1 MATSNIQRFS
11 TIATDPLR
19 NFKYIAEFTPAN
31 QSVNGNAANA
41 TDFSTAIAPTVVSGF
56 TSITGL
62 GINTQS
68 IPYREGG
75 YNTTI
80 HQIPGMTTFT
90 PITFQHGTL
99 TSNTQG
105 IQWMR
110 GLFAAA
116 AGEGVALNGKDFR
129 VDVKIYILDHPA
141 IVSDTA
147 DLTSIAKMRFDVHNA
162 WITTLQYSDLNAGDQ
177 NILFEQMTLVH
188 EGLSVGFTTTNGAT
202 DPNGP
207 TPLALG

>member
-1 MATSNIQRFS
+1 MTTSNISRFS
-11 TIATDPLR
+11 SLATDPLR
-19 NFKYIAEFTPAN
+19 NFKCIAEFSPSHTD
-31 QSVNGNAANA
+31 VFDAAI
-41 TDFSTAIAPTVVSGF
+41 TPTVAAGF

-99 TSNTQG
+99 TSNLQG
-105 IQWMR
+105 IKWMR

-116 AGEGVALNGKDFR
+116 AGEGIALGGKDFR
-129 VDVKIYILDHPA
+129 CNVDIYVLDHPA
-141 IVSDTA
+141 QIGDT
-147 DLTSIAKMRFDVHNA
+147 DDMVTKAKMHFKVHNA

-188 EGLSVGFTTTNGAT
+188 EGLSVGVMENGA
-202 DPNGP
+202 DVAASAGGVS
-207 TPLALG
+207 A

>member
-1 MATSNIQRFS
+1 MANTPTPNNHRFS
-11 TIATDPLR
+11 NIATDPLR
-19 NFKYIAEFTPAN
+19 NFKFIAEFT
-31 QSVNGNAANA
+31 AAHDHTFDDTN
-41 TDFSTAIAPTVVSGF
+41 IVPTVAGGF

-90 PITFQHGTL
+90 PITFQHGAL
-99 TSNTQG
+99 NGSYQG
-105 IQWMR
+105 IKWMR

-116 AGEGVALNGKDFR
+116 QGEGIAITPGTDFR
-129 VDVKIYILDHPA
+129 VNVKIYILDHPVQP
-141 IVSDTA
+141 ISDTA
-147 DLTSIAKMRFDVHNA
+147 DLVDNAKMRFDVHNA

-188 EGLSVGFTTTNGAT
+188 EGLSVGFMNGNQVDTNT
-202 DPNGP
+202 
-207 TPLALG
+207 LLGMA

>member
-1 MATSNIQRFS
+1 MTTSNISRFS
-11 TIATDPLR
+11 SIATDPLR
-19 NFKYIAEFTPAN
+19 NFKFIAEFSPSNT
-31 QSVNGNAANA
+31 SVFDAAI
-41 TDFSTAIAPTVVSGF
+41 TPTVAAGF

-99 TSNTQG
+99 TSNLQG
-105 IQWMR
+105 IKWMR

-116 AGEGVALNGKDFR
+116 AGEGVALGGKDFR
-129 VDVKIYILDHPA
+129 CNVDIYVLDHPA
-141 IVSDTA
+141 QIGDT
-147 DLTSIAKMRFDVHNA
+147 DDMVTKAKMHFKVHNA

-188 EGLSVGFTTTNGAT
+188 EGLSVGVMANGA
-202 DPNGP
+202 DVAASAGGVS
-207 TPLALG
+207 A

>member
-1 MATSNIQRFS
+1 MPSNISRFS
-11 TIATDPLR
+11 SIATDPLR
-19 NFKYIAEFTPAN
+19 NFKYFAEFTPASGT
-31 QSVNGNAANA
+31 QVISAAA
-41 TDFSTAIAPTVVSGF
+41 SSDIAPTVAAGF

-62 GINTQS
+62 TINTQS

-99 TSNTQG
+99 QG
-105 IQWMR
+105 NYQAISWMR

-116 AGEGVALNGKDFR
+116 QGEGIALTSGLDFR
-129 VDVKIYILDHPA
+129 VNVKIYILDHP
-141 IVSDTA
+141 IQPINDSSDLVA
-147 DLTSIAKMRFDVHNA
+147 NAKMRFDVHNA
-162 WITTLQYSDLNAGDQ
+162 WITTLGYSDLNAGDQ

-188 EGLSVGFTTTNGAT
+188 EGLSVAFLNAGVKDAT
-202 DPNGP
+202 GIHQ
-207 TPLALG
+207 LQL

>member
-1 MATSNIQRFS
+1 MTTSNIQRFS

-19 NFKYIAEFTPAN
+19 NFKFIAEFT
-31 QSVNGNAANA
+31 AANGK
-41 TDFSTAIAPTVVSGF
+41 TFDDTNITPTVAGGF

-99 TSNTQG
+99 TSNLMG
-105 IQWMR
+105 INWMR

-116 AGEGVALNGKDFR
+116 QGEGIAITPGTNDFR
-129 VDVKIYILDHPA
+129 VNIDIYVLDHP
-141 IVSDTA
+141 VQPTSDTT
-147 DLTSIAKMRFDVHNA
+147 DLVTMAKMHFKVHNA

-177 NILFEQMTLVH
+177 NILFEQMTVVH
-188 EGLSVGFTTTNGAT
+188 EGLSVGVVGGASNTTGGLNGA
-202 DPNGP
+202 G
-207 TPLALG
+207 L

>member
-1 MATSNIQRFS
+1 MATTTTNINRFS
-11 TIATDPLR
+11 SIATDPLR
-19 NFKYIAEFTPAN
+19 NFKFIAEFTSA
-31 QSVNGNAANA
+31 SKAF
-41 TDFSTAIAPTVVSGF
+41 DDSIAPAPAAVGGF

-99 TSNTQG
+99 TSNLQG
-105 IQWMR
+105 INWMR

-116 AGEGVALNGKDFR
+116 SGEGIAIGSGTDFR
-129 VDVKIYILDHPA
+129 VNVDIYVLDHPA
-141 IVSDTA
+141 QVQEAT
-147 DLTSIAKMRFDVHNA
+147 DLTTIAKMHFKVHNA

-188 EGLSVGFTTTNGAT
+188 EGLSVGVVGGTSPTTGQV
-202 DPNGP
+202 
-207 TPLALG
+207 L

>member
-1 MATSNIQRFS
+1 MATTNIQRFS
-11 TIATDPLR
+11 SIVTDPLR
-19 NFKYIAEFTPAN
+19 NFKFFAEFTPSN
-31 QSVNGNAANA
+31 
-41 TDFSTAIAPTVVSGF
+41 TAVFDGDIAPTVAAGF

-99 TSNTQG
+99 NSNYQG
-105 IQWMR
+105 IKWMR

-116 AGEGVALNGKDFR
+116 SGEGISVTPGSNDFR
-129 VDVKIYILDHPA
+129 CNIKIFVLDHPA
-141 IVSDTA
+141 VANEGT
-147 DLTSIAKMRFDVHNA
+147 DLHDIAKMRFDIHNA

-188 EGLSVGFTTTNGAT
+188 EGLSVGYMNNAGGTASVDTK
-202 DPNGP
+202 
-207 TPLALG
+207 TPLGLK

>member
-1 MATSNIQRFS
+1 MPTNLQRFS
-11 TIATDPLR
+11 SIVTDPLR
-19 NFKYIAEFTPAN
+19 NFKYVAEFTPAN
-31 QSVNGNAANA
+31 GHTFDDLN
-41 TDFSTAIAPTVVSGF
+41 IAPSVSAGF

-99 TSNTQG
+99 NGNYQA
-105 IQWMR
+105 IRWMR

-116 AGEGVALNGKDFR
+116 QGEGLAISPGANDFR
-129 VDVKIYILDHPA
+129 VNVKIYILDHPA
-141 IVSDTA
+141 NSPSTTTDFIA
-147 DLTSIAKMRFDVHNA
+147 NAKMRFDVHNA

-188 EGLSVGFTTTNGAT
+188 EGLSVGFMGAT
-202 DPNGP
+202 GVDAN
-207 TPLALG
+207 TPLGLL

>member
-1 MATSNIQRFS
+1 MANTSNIQRFS
-11 TIATDPLR
+11 SIATDPLR
-19 NFKYIAEFTPAN
+19 NFKFIAEFTPA
-31 QSVNGNAANA
+31 
-41 TDFSTAIAPTVVSGF
+41 STVFDADIAPSAATGF

-90 PITFQHGTL
+90 PITLQHGTL
-99 TSNTQG
+99 VSNKQG
-105 IQWMR
+105 IKWMR

-116 AGEGVALNGKDFR
+116 SGEGLAIGAGQDFR
-129 VDVKIYILDHPA
+129 VNVDIYVLDHPSQV
-141 IVSDTA
+141 IDTT
-147 DLTSIAKMRFDVHNA
+147 DLVSIAKMHFKVHNA

-188 EGLSVGFTTTNGAT
+188 EGLSVGTMEAGKDSGTAAGGVA
-202 DPNGP
+202 
-207 TPLALG
+207 

>member
-1 MATSNIQRFS
+1 MTTSNIKRFS
-11 TIATDPLR
+11 TISTDPLR
-19 NFKYIAEFTPAN
+19 NFKFIAEFT
-31 QSVNGNAANA
+31 AANGQTFDDA
-41 TDFSTAIAPTVVSGF
+41 NLVPTVAGGF

-90 PITFQHGTL
+90 PITFQHGAL
-99 TSNTQG
+99 NGSYQG
-105 IQWMR
+105 IKWMR

-116 AGEGVALNGKDFR
+116 QGEGIAVTPGTNDFR
-129 VDVKIYILDHPA
+129 VNVKIYILDHP
-141 IVSDTA
+141 VQPTSDTA
-147 DLTSIAKMRFDVHNA
+147 DLVNNAKMRFDVHNA

-188 EGLSVGFTTTNGAT
+188 EGLSVGFMNGAT
-202 DPNGP
+202 VDTN
-207 TPLALG
+207 TPLGMN

>member
-1 MATSNIQRFS
+1 MTTSNIQRFS

-19 NFKYIAEFTPAN
+19 NFKFIAEFSAAKGSTIFNSAVTPT
-31 QSVNGNAANA
+31 AAA
-41 TDFSTAIAPTVVSGF
+41 GF

-90 PITFQHGTL
+90 PITLQHGTL
-99 TSNTQG
+99 TSNYQG
-105 IQWMR
+105 IKWMR

-116 AGEGVALNGKDFR
+116 AGEGLAVTSGTNDFR
-129 VDVKIYILDHPA
+129 CDVNIYVLDHPA
-141 IVSDTA
+141 QVQDTD
-147 DLTSIAKMRFDVHNA
+147 DLVTKAKMHFKIHNA

-188 EGLSVGFTTTNGAT
+188 EGLSVGFMAT
-202 DPNGP
+202 PGTDDAASTGGVAN
-207 TPLALG
+207 

>member
-1 MATSNIQRFS
+1 METNISRFS
-11 TIATDPLR
+11 SIVTDPLR
-19 NFKYIAEFTPAN
+19 NFKFFAEFTPA
-31 QSVNGNAANA
+31 SKAF
-41 TDFSTAIAPTVVSGF
+41 DEEIAPKVAAGF

-99 TSNTQG
+99 NSNYQG
-105 IQWMR
+105 IKWMR

-116 AGEGVALNGKDFR
+116 AGEGIAITPGSNDFR
-129 VDVKIYILDHPA
+129 VNVKIYVLDHPA
-141 IVSDTA
+141 TVDG
-147 DLTSIAKMRFDVHNA
+147 DLHKIAKMRFDVQNA

-188 EGLSVGFTTTNGAT
+188 EGLSVGYMKNGTVDTN
-202 DPNGP
+202 
-207 TPLALG
+207 TPLGLE

>member
-1 MATSNIQRFS
+1 MTSSNISRFS
-11 TIATDPLR
+11 SIATDPLR
-19 NFKYIAEFTPAN
+19 NFKFIAEFSPSNTA
-31 QSVNGNAANA
+31 VFDAAI
-41 TDFSTAIAPTVVSGF
+41 TPTVAAGF

-99 TSNTQG
+99 TSNLQG
-105 IQWMR
+105 IKWMR

-116 AGEGVALNGKDFR
+116 AGEGVALGGKDFR
-129 VDVKIYILDHPA
+129 CNVDIYVLDHPA
-141 IVSDTA
+141 QIGDT
-147 DLTSIAKMRFDVHNA
+147 DDMVTKAKMHFKVHNA

-188 EGLSVGFTTTNGAT
+188 EGLSVGVMANGA
-202 DPNGP
+202 DVAASAGGVS
-207 TPLALG
+207 A

>member
-1 MATSNIQRFS
+1 MTTSNIQRFS

-19 NFKYIAEFTPAN
+19 NFKFIAEFFPAKG
-31 QSVNGNAANA
+31 SKVFDEG
-41 TDFSTAIAPTVVSGF
+41 IAPSVASGF
-56 TSITGL
+56 SSITGL

-99 TSNTQG
+99 TSNYQG
-105 IQWMR
+105 IKWMR

-116 AGEGVALNGKDFR
+116 AGEGISVTPGTNDFR
-129 VDVKIYILDHPA
+129 VDVKIYILDHP
-141 IVSDTA
+141 VQPTSDTA
-147 DLTSIAKMRFDVHNA
+147 DLVANAKMRFDVHNA

-188 EGLSVGFTTTNGAT
+188 EGLSVGFMNGAT
-202 DPNGP
+202 VDTN
-207 TPLALG
+207 TPLGLS

>member
-1 MATSNIQRFS
+1 MTTSNIQRFS
-11 TIATDPLR
+11 SIATDPIR
-19 NFKYIAEFTPAN
+19 NFKFIAEFTPA
-31 QSVNGNAANA
+31 SNGPA
-41 TDFSTAIAPTVVSGF
+41 DSPSTVFNSTITPTVAGGF

-99 TSNTQG
+99 TSNLQG
-105 IQWMR
+105 INWMR

-116 AGEGVALNGKDFR
+116 SGEGIAIGAGQDFR
-129 VDVKIYILDHPA
+129 VNVDIYVLDHPA
-141 IVSDTA
+141 QVLDTA
-147 DLTSIAKMRFDVHNA
+147 DLVGIAKMHFKVHNA

-188 EGLSVGFTTTNGAT
+188 EGLSVGVVGGASNTTGNVG
-202 DPNGP
+202 
-207 TPLALG
+207 

>member
-1 MATSNIQRFS
+1 MAATNISRFS
-11 TIATDPLR
+11 SIVTDPLR
-19 NFKYIAEFTPAN
+19 NFKFFAEFTPAN
-31 QSVNGNAANA
+31 
-41 TDFSTAIAPTVVSGF
+41 TDVFDGDIAPSVAAGF

-99 TSNTQG
+99 NSNYQG
-105 IQWMR
+105 IKWMR

-116 AGEGVALNGKDFR
+116 AGEGISITPGSNDFR
-129 VDVKIYILDHPA
+129 VNVKIYILDHPA
-141 IVSDTA
+141 TVDG
-147 DLTSIAKMRFDVHNA
+147 DLHQIAKMRFDVHNA

-188 EGLSVGFTTTNGAT
+188 EGLSVGYMNNGAVDSKT
-202 DPNGP
+202 QLG
-207 TPLALG
+207 LA

>member
-1 MATSNIQRFS
+1 MTTSNISRFS
-11 TIATDPLR
+11 SIATDPLR
-19 NFKYIAEFTPAN
+19 NFKFIAEFSPSNT
-31 QSVNGNAANA
+31 SVFDAAI
-41 TDFSTAIAPTVVSGF
+41 TPTVAAGF

-99 TSNTQG
+99 TSNLQG
-105 IQWMR
+105 IKWMR

-116 AGEGVALNGKDFR
+116 AGEGVALGGKDFR
-129 VDVKIYILDHPA
+129 CNVDIYVLDHPA
-141 IVSDTA
+141 QIGDT
-147 DLTSIAKMRFDVHNA
+147 DDMVTKAKMHFKVHNA

-188 EGLSVGFTTTNGAT
+188 EGLSVGVMANGLDVAASAGGIT
-202 DPNGP
+202 I
-207 TPLALG
+207 